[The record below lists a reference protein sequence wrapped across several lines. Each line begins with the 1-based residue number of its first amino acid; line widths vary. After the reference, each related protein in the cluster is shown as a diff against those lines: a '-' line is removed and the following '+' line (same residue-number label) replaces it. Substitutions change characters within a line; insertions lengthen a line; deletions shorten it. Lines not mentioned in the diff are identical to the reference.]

1 MSKLNSTKTL
11 KDFSYLVGIGIPLIF
26 GFVVPKLTGHEFR
39 SWTLFIGLP
48 ILIIGF
54 FAPNKLLYPYKVWMK
69 IGHILGWINSK
80 IILGLVFLLVLQPIA
95 IVMRLSGYDPLK
107 LKVKNTKTFKE
118 SKNNTKIDLSR
129 TF

>member
-1 MSKLNSTKTL
+1 MEKIFDDTL
-11 KDFSYLVGIGIPLIF
+11 RKFSYITGIGIPLII
-26 GFVVPKLTGHEFR
+26 GWLLPKLTGHEFR

-80 IILGLVFLLVLQPIA
+80 IIKANFINRCCYPIYCKEGSIGFTA
-95 IVMRLSGYDPLK
+95 IHISNNYPVI
-107 LKVKNTKTFKE
+107 TI
-118 SKNNTKIDLSR
+118 SKS
-129 TF
+129 